1 MKNEEL
7 TEKKDEKPFV
17 CTMSEKEVILLLRS
31 LPFGELT
38 VSVRNGE
45 PVRVEEVRRSI
56 MIK

>member
-1 MKNEEL
+1 MKNVEPA
-7 TEKKDEKPFV
+7 EKKDETAFV
-17 CTMSEKEVILLLRS
+17 CTPSEKEIIQLLRS
-31 LPFGELT
+31 LSFGELT

>member
-1 MKNEEL
+1 MKN
-7 TEKKDEKPFV
+7 TEPAGTKDEQPFV
-17 CTMSEKEVILLLRS
+17 CTPSEKEIILLLRS

>member
-1 MKNEEL
+1 MKNAESV
-7 TEKKDEKPFV
+7 EKRDEKPFV
-17 CTMSEKEVILLLRS
+17 CTTSEKEVILLLRS
-31 LPFGELT
+31 LPYGELT